1 MHKGMYTL
9 GLITTFAFFIYVV
22 VIEVKACFNYWTISR
37 IIADEVGRC
46 FLLFGLCMIA
56 ASNIMEKRG
65 I

>member
-1 MHKGMYTL
+1 MRNRMYTL
-9 GLITTFAFFIYVV
+9 GLITTIVFSVYVATLE
-22 VIEVKACFNYWTISR
+22 IKACFNCWTISR
-37 IIADEVGRC
+37 VIADEVGRC